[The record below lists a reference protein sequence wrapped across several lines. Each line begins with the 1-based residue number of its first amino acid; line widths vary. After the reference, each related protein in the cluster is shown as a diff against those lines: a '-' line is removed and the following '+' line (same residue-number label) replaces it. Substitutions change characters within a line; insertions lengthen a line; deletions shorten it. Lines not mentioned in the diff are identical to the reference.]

1 MDLSKAFDCL
11 PHDPLLLKFKT
22 YGLSD
27 SAVKFI
33 QCYLNN
39 REQCVKLRS
48 VKSDFQS
55 ILEGVPQGSILW
67 PVLFNIFINDIF
79 HFIEHCKLYNYADDN
94 TVSCSDPVLEISV
107 YKLIRDSLILIKCF
121 LDNQMKANPRKFQA
135 IAVGEKNENISFNI
149 DNNNIKCEESVKL
162 LGVTIDFQLN
172 FDLHISNICKKSFKT
187 IKCIKT
193 NGKKF
198 M

>member
-1 MDLSKAFDCL
+1 M
-11 PHDPLLLKFKT
+11 
-22 YGLSD
+22 
-27 SAVKFI
+27 
-33 QCYLNN
+33 
-39 REQCVKLRS
+39 
-48 VKSDFQS
+48 
-55 ILEGVPQGSILW
+55 
-67 PVLFNIFINDIF
+67 
-79 HFIEHCKLYNYADDN
+79 
-94 TVSCSDPVLEISV
+94 
-107 YKLIRDSLILIKCF
+107 F

-135 IAVGEKNENISFNI
+135 IAVGKKTKNENISFNI
-149 DNNNIKCEESVKL
+149 DNNNIKCDESVKL